1 MARELGAW
9 SITVNCFWPGITK
22 TEVERPSVPSSAFEG
37 MMQMQA
43 IKRLSKTDDAAKA
56 VMFLCSDDAGFITG
70 QSMLVDGGFVFI

>member
-1 MARELGAW
+1 M
-9 SITVNCFWPGITK
+9 
-22 TEVERPSVPSSAFEG
+22 PSSAFEG